1 MENTQF
7 KVGQKVRAYDFKPM
21 PSELKDRYPDRFV
34 EGEIVEIMT
43 DEDCYRVKVDVDSV
57 FTKNPRPEVFVP
69 FEAFIE
75 FDGRIVRLA

>member
-1 MENTQF
+1 MIMENTQF

-43 DEDCYRVKVDVDSV
+43 DEESNMHD
-57 FTKNPRPEVFVP
+57 
-69 FEAFIE
+69 
-75 FDGRIVRLA
+75 